1 MGLGEDEAIP
11 CTARSPAY
19 VLPSTLPIHSQLTT
33 FIVDYFSNLG
43 STQNSETAW
52 QPKHGLRRPLPPE
65 NLTMSALVACGAHIG
80 HHKSLMRPTFL
91 PYAYGHRAGVT
102 VIDLDQT
109 LPMLRRAANVTRAI
123 AQRGGMILFV
133 GTSTALRPIVEKAA
147 KRIGPTGFHI
157 GERWLPGTIT
167 NRFALFGQ
175 EVVNTTK
182 LHPDLVVFL
191 NPLSNLPAIRECAI
205 EHIPTI
211 GIIDSNADPRIV
223 MYAIPAND
231 DSTRTAELVAGLLS
245 MAGQQGMQWRDQ
257 QDVQ

>member
-1 MGLGEDEAIP
+1 M
-11 CTARSPAY
+11 
-19 VLPSTLPIHSQLTT
+19 
-33 FIVDYFSNLG
+33 
-43 STQNSETAW
+43 QNSENAW
-52 QPKHGLRRPLPPE
+52 QPKHGLRRPPPPE
-65 NLTMSALVACGAHIG
+65 NLTMSTLVACGAHIG
-80 HHKSLMRPTFL
+80 HHKSLTRPTFL

-123 AQRGGMILFV
+123 AQKGGMILFV
-133 GTSTALRPIVEKAA
+133 GTSPALKPIVEKAA
-147 KRIGPTGFHI
+147 KRIGSTGFHI

-175 EVVNTTK
+175 DVVKTTK

-191 NPLSNLPAIRECAI
+191 NPLSNLQAIRECAI

-245 MAGQQGMQWRDQ
+245 MAGQQGVHWRDQ
-257 QDVQ
+257 QEVQ